1 MVEAVFL
8 VGDCNRRGPVWR
20 RGWGRGAY
28 GIWIVPLF
36 PILNPN
42 PKYLRMWSHLVT
54 KLYRGNWAKSKVVSN
69 LGRLAS
75 LQDSIRVQTHSRKAG
90 RSQGEGR
97 SVKDN
102 SFLLAILGCRCQ
114 SPVQWESVRFTTT
127 LLVLCYWSTRLSVES
142 RERAFQEQNLYIAE
156 KIVTYL

>member
-1 MVEAVFL
+1 M
-8 VGDCNRRGPVWR
+8 
-20 RGWGRGAY
+20 
-28 GIWIVPLF
+28 
-36 PILNPN
+36 
-42 PKYLRMWSHLVT
+42 T

-102 SFLLAILGCRCQ
+102 
-114 SPVQWESVRFTTT
+114 
-127 LLVLCYWSTRLSVES
+127 RLSSSYSWLQMSVSSTVGEREVHSHPPCALLLKHTPIGRES
-142 RERAFQEQNLYIAE
+142 
-156 KIVTYL
+156 